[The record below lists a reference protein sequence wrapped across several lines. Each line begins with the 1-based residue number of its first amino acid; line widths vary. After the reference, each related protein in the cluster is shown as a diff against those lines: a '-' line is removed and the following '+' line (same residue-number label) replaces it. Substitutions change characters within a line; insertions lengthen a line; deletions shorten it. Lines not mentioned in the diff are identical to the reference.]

1 MKLKNDFT
9 LREISGD
16 YIVIPTG
23 ENYLDFG
30 AVISLNDSGAFLWN
44 QLSESKTEDSL
55 VASLV
60 DEYGIDTET
69 AAADVADFINLL
81 KEHGLMCDE

>member
-1 MKLKNDFT
+1 MKLKTEFT

-44 QLSESKTEDSL
+44 QLSESKTESEL
-55 VASLV
+55 AVALAN
-60 DEYGIDTET
+60 EYSIDAET
-69 AAADVADFINLL
+69 ATADVADFIKLL
-81 KEHGLMCDE
+81 NEHGLMCDE

>member
-9 LREISGD
+9 LREITGD

-30 AVISLNDSGAFLWN
+30 AVISLNETGAFLWN
-44 QLSESKTEDSL
+44 QLQNNLSIDDLTNAL
-55 VASLV
+55 VE
-60 DEYGIDTET
+60 EYGIDVDT
-69 AAADVADFINLL
+69 ASADAEDFVSLL
-81 KEHGLMCDE
+81 NKHGLICDE

>member
-1 MKLKNDFT
+1 MRLKSDFT
-9 LREISGD
+9 LREITGD

-44 QLSESKTEDSL
+44 LLQDEKSFEDLSDALTK
-55 VASLV
+55 
-60 DEYGIDTET
+60 EYGIDNST
-69 AAADVADFINLL
+69 AQEDVKDFINLL
-81 KEHGLMCDE
+81 KEHGLICDE